1 MSTRK
6 GSKRIERINVSHR
19 GTAYRV
25 PLYRICGAK
34 PGPTLML
41 TAGHHGNE
49 WAGIEVIR
57 RAFGRLEPQ
66 CLSGRVL
73 ALPAVNTRAV
83 KQGTPHYVFDKSSA
97 DDSAR
102 FQESKDHPYNMGQG
116 WPGAADGDVLDRL
129 RAAIWQRV
137 VLNSDVVVDF
147 HCYSRNN
154 RRSVY
159 VPTPEL
165 FDLAKVFDFGWVVDT
180 SRRAVDSGFAHQVW
194 ASGRKALTVELVG
207 NEEVIEVEIA
217 SGLAAV
223 DNLMRCL
230 GMLPGQARYSKKQY
244 LFEPGRT
251 ENILINSPADGLLV
265 NQEAVMEPVRKGDV
279 LCEIFDIEEGR
290 VRRAVRS
297 PINGIVTYR
306 RYRALVNRGDL
317 AVAVADLMQV

>member
-6 GSKRIERINVSHR
+6 GSKRIEHINVSHR

-25 PLYRICGAK
+25 PLYRTCGAK

-41 TAGHHGNE
+41 TAGQHGNE

-57 RAFGRLEPQ
+57 RLFGRLEPR

-83 KQGTPHYVFDKSSA
+83 KQGTPHYLFGK
-97 DDSAR
+97 SAR
-102 FQESKDHPYNMGQG
+102 LQESKDHPYNLGRG
-116 WPGAADGDVLDRL
+116 WPGSADGDVLDRL

-137 VLNSDVVVDF
+137 VLKSEVVVDF

-154 RRSVY
+154 RRSVS
-159 VPTPEL
+159 VPTLEL
-165 FDLAKVFDFGWVVDT
+165 IDFAKVLDFGWVVDT
-180 SRRAVDSGFAHQVW
+180 SRRAVDTGFAHQVW
-194 ASGRKALTVELVG
+194 ASGRKVLTVEFVG
-207 NEEVIEVEIA
+207 NEEVIEAEVA

-223 DNLMRCL
+223 DNLLRHL
-230 GMLPGQARYSKKQY
+230 GMLPGRPRYSKKQY

-251 ENILINSPADGLLV
+251 ENILIDSPADGLAV
-265 NQEAVMEPVRKGDV
+265 NQKAVMEPVRKGDV

-290 VRRAVRS
+290 VRRVVRS
-297 PINGIVTYR
+297 PIDGVVTYR
-306 RYRALVNRGDL
+306 RYRMVVSRGDL
-317 AVAVADLMQV
+317 VVAVADLAQV